1 MAAGTQPLYSESQTF
16 RNWRMRVALAVP
28 PVAILVVACR
38 QIFWHKAWT
47 SPPLSN
53 GDLIFLTVLLS
64 AVYFRLNTVRLVTE
78 VLPGEVLIRLR
89 GIWKTRRIPAE
100 SIRSAAAIQYDPMA
114 DFGGYGIRSGRG
126 GLAYIARGDRAVEL
140 QLQDGGTLFIGSQH
154 ADELSA
160 RIRERLAAVRG

>member
-1 MAAGTQPLYSESQTF
+1 MAARTQPLYSESQPF
-16 RNWRMRVALAVP
+16 RHWRMRVALAVP

-38 QIFWHKAWT
+38 QIFWHKVWT
-47 SPPLSN
+47 SPPLTN

-64 AVYFRLNTVRLVTE
+64 AVYLRLNTVRLVTE
-78 VLPGEVLIRLR
+78 VLPGEVVVRLR

-126 GLAYIARGDRAVEL
+126 GLAYIADGDRAVEL
-140 QLQDGGTLFIGSQH
+140 QLQDGGKLYIGSQR

-160 RIRERLAAVRG
+160 CIRDQIAAVRG